1 MASWTLRAR
10 ASRCC
15 KRASPRRVV
24 PSRNAAS
31 SASHSP
37 PSSLTLSKR
46 TDATSPYTPPW
57 IHVAAFRGW
66 CERAITS
73 SWPPVLAP
81 IRCMLPSDFAAV
93 IARSWPS
100 RNTDTCSPADGF
112 CTLCAARGQGG
123 RARAS
128 ALESGTHRHAMGVR
142 PCTTAAPCGGAST
155 PSRATCTAATCHK
168 RKGSIDS
175 IVAAN
180 RGAFRNVP
188 ADTPPAGR
196 LGSPSGRDMGI
207 FLACAAHLDRGPWRE
222 KTPDCRRII
231 NIISSSFRICQPK
244 TGSNLSHHINYII
257 AVIGCGE
264 SRPC

>member
-57 IHVAAFRGW
+57 IHVAARRGW

-81 IRCMLPSDFAAV
+81 NRCMLPSDFAAV

-155 PSRATCTAATCHK
+155 PSLVTCTAATCHK
-168 RKGSIDS
+168 SRGSIDS
-175 IVAAN
+175 IVAAD
-180 RGAFRNVP
+180 RGVLRDVP
-188 ADTPPAGR
+188 ADTPRAGR
-196 LGSPSGRDMGI
+196 LGSPSGRRGRRESGI
-207 FLACAAHLDRGPWRE
+207 VLACASAGKSTTQKPWRE
-222 KTPDCRRII
+222 TPDCRRTLP
-231 NIISSSFRICQPK
+231 Q
-244 TGSNLSHHINYII
+244 TQ
-257 AVIGCGE
+257 
-264 SRPC
+264 